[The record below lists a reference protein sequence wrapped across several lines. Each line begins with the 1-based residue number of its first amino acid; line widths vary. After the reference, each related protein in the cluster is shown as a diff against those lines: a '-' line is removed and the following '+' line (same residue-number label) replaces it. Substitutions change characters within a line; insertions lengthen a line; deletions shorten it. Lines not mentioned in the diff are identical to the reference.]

1 MQLTISNEQPE
12 SRIECVDIL
21 EIGSELLK
29 ELEGRIVQ
37 SDSIQHESN
46 ILVTEEQVKVAKQKV
61 FCTYF
66 K

>member
-1 MQLTISNEQPE
+1 MQLTISNKQPE

-21 EIGSELLK
+21 DIGSE
-29 ELEGRIVQ
+29 ELEERIVQ

-61 FCTYF
+61 FFLYSRVQ
-66 K
+66 